1 MINPLT
7 LLSTTSIPS
16 HLFPS
21 SVSPI
26 KPPRRSAA
34 KASIPNGDGD
44 NRAGPG
50 KHLTT
55 TQLLTLQLAL
65 WRVDSTGRGPWG
77 VYVDTLPAEF
87 RPWHPLSWLV
97 APETPGSGA
106 GSKSQAHEW
115 ARWHGLAD
123 RLPRSTRSKLAEVEK
138 RWLSCVSLIMLWFGF
153 VTSGHPDCCF
163 ILLAPRGMLIGQEA
177 EDTVEHAALSIDVF
191 LWAWLNGEWAV
202 PFGFVF
208 PPESVTCRPQGVFP
222 AVYWADLTLRPLSQ
236 HPNRL
241 YPARPSTPQ

>member
-138 RWLSCVSLIMLWFGF
+138 RFWRDVGAIRVAIVRVLDNAVVWFRHLRSPRLLLHLACSARHADWTG
-153 VTSGHPDCCF
+153 SG
-163 ILLAPRGMLIGQEA
+163 GYG
-177 EDTVEHAALSIDVF
+177 
-191 LWAWLNGEWAV
+191 
-202 PFGFVF
+202 
-208 PPESVTCRPQGVFP
+208 
-222 AVYWADLTLRPLSQ
+222 
-236 HPNRL
+236 
-241 YPARPSTPQ
+241 

>member
-1 MINPLT
+1 MWG
-7 LLSTTSIPS
+7 PS
-16 HLFPS
+16 
-21 SVSPI
+21 
-26 KPPRRSAA
+26 
-34 KASIPNGDGD
+34 
-44 NRAGPG
+44 
-50 KHLTT
+50 
-55 TQLLTLQLAL
+55 
-65 WRVDSTGRGPWG
+65 
-77 VYVDTLPAEF
+77 E
-87 RPWHPLSWLV
+87 
-97 APETPGSGA
+97 
-106 GSKSQAHEW
+106 
-115 ARWHGLAD
+115 
-123 RLPRSTRSKLAEVEK
+123 
-138 RWLSCVSLIMLWFGF
+138 WLSCVSLIMLWFGF